1 MGWRAGL
8 RRHEYRGLLVPRGH
22 ALKRSTVL
30 VLCAVLTTALG
41 LAPAGASEPAGTPA
55 GARTPAAG
63 TPATAGVPE
72 APAPIPI
79 DVSDSIAQGPTEIV
93 VTVDSADG
101 TAALQSAGDPAADTA
116 DRQADIARAAAAF
129 ADDKD
134 AALSAAGVQTVQ
146 SFDHLPV
153 EVVTVDSPEAMA
165 ALAAAPGVTSVS
177 LPGQYRPTADVDL
190 EIIAQPAALAAG
202 YTGAGVNVAVIDTGA
217 DWLRAGVGN
226 AFGDCSGGP
235 GTGTCR
241 IDRYV
246 DVARSGKRDAD
257 LGGHG
262 TNVAGVVAKTA
273 PAAHLDV
280 YGVFPANLVASD
292 TDILTALNDIT
303 ANGAARGIRA
313 VNMSLGDSSRHTT
326 ACTGSQYSAIF
337 TNLRAL
343 GILPI
348 VSAGN
353 SANVSGAFSPGVA
366 APACASGAIPVGATY
381 PKAYSGTFD
390 WGPGQCTDTNPA
402 ADRIACFSQGGP
414 LVKLVAPG
422 VDISAAGINQSG
434 TSQAAPH
441 VAGAVA
447 DVVCANPHASG
458 DAIAGF
464 LTGNGKVIT
473 DGRGSAMTPRRLDIA
488 AAGAA
493 AAAAGLDTAG
503 GFISLT
509 PARLLDTRDGT
520 GAVAG
525 AVASTGSVAV
535 KVTGQCGI
543 PTSGVS
549 AVVLNVTV
557 TGPTR
562 DGYLTAYASGTARP
576 NASNLNF
583 VAGQTVPNL
592 VVAPVGADG
601 RVALYNGAPG
611 TVHIV
616 GDIAG
621 YFIGGSVTAAGAFG
635 TVTPA
640 RVLDTRFGTG
650 SAAAPIPFG
659 GTVSVDV
666 TGQGGV
672 PASGVSAVVLTVTVT
687 DPAAGGFIT
696 AYASG
701 TTRPNV
707 SNLNFVAGQT
717 VPNLVFAPV
726 GADGRVTLYNG
737 APGTVQLIADIAGY
751 IRGGTVTEPGAYG
764 PVAPSRLLD
773 TRTGTGAAA
782 GAVPAT
788 GTITLDVTGVGGVP
802 ATGVSAVVL
811 NVTVTGPAAAGFITA
826 YAAGSKRPL
835 ASNLN
840 FVAGQTVPNLVVAPV
855 SAGGNIVLYNG
866 APGSVHLV
874 ADIAGYFLDG

>member
-1 MGWRAGL
+1 M
-8 RRHEYRGLLVPRGH
+8 
-22 ALKRSTVL
+22 L

-41 LAPAGASEPAGTPA
+41 SAPAGASENTRATASVGGPAA
-55 GARTPAAG
+55 ESGART
-63 TPATAGVPE
+63 TAGEPD
-72 APAPIPI
+72 APAPIPIPI
-79 DVSDSIAQGPTEIV
+79 DVSDSVAQGPTEVV
-93 VTVDSADG
+93 VTVESTDG
-101 TAALQSAGDPAADTA
+101 TAALQSAGDPAADSA

-134 AALSAAGVQTVQ
+134 AALSAAGVQSVQ

-177 LPGQYRPTADVDL
+177 LQAQYRPTADVDL

-217 DWLRAGVGN
+217 DWSRAGVGN
-226 AFGDCSGGP
+226 AFGNCSGGP

-303 ANGAARGIRA
+303 ANGLARGIRA

-326 ACTGSQYSAIF
+326 TCTGSQYSAIF
-337 TNLRAL
+337 TNLRNL

-353 SANVSGAFSPGVA
+353 SATVSGAFSPGVA

-422 VDISAAGINQSG
+422 VDIGAAGINQSG

-464 LTGNGKVIT
+464 LTGNGKIIT
-473 DGRGSAMTPRRLDIA
+473 DSRGSTTTTPRRLDIA

-503 GFISLT
+503 GFVALT

-520 GAVAG
+520 GVAAG

-543 PTSGVS
+543 PTAGVS

-562 DGYLTAYASGTARP
+562 DGYLTAYASGTTRP
-576 NASNLNF
+576 NASNVNF

-601 RVALYNGAPG
+601 KVAIYNGAPG
-611 TVHIV
+611 TVHVI

-621 YFIGGSVTAAGAFG
+621 YFVGGSVTAAGAFG
-635 TVTPA
+635 TVAPA

-650 SAAAPIPFG
+650 SPAAPIPFG

-687 DPAAGGFIT
+687 DPVAGGFIT

-751 IRGGTVTEPGAYG
+751 IRGGTVTEPGTYG
-764 PVAPSRLLD
+764 PVSPSRLLD
-773 TRTGTGAAA
+773 TRNGTGAAA
-782 GAVPAT
+782 GAVPYT
-788 GTITLDVTGVGGVP
+788 GTITLDVTGAGGVP
-802 ATGVSAVVL
+802 TSGVSAVVL

-874 ADIAGYFLDG
+874 ADIAGYFLD